1 MQNRLLKDIKAIAQ
15 SKYRLYLCT
24 TKREVLTTSLTT
36 LNSFDYEQQD

>member
-24 TKREVLTTSLTT
+24 TKQEVITSLTT